1 MQAAPMM
8 FKPSTSPQ
16 KSQQRP
22 TIPFLLSQSNKHV
35 EPTEPHAVVLF
46 LQPPMPQMGA
56 VPALSLHTTGQSQ
69 LQESLWTDTL
79 QLRAAQSHVSS
90 SSFAEGCFVLYG
102 VPGDLQGGDG
112 KLPLFPPQLESLHT
126 RINTYGMWAYFQ
138 ARKTSTHGVV

>member
-35 EPTEPHAVVLF
+35 EPTEPHTVVLF

-79 QLRAAQSHVSS
+79 QLRAAQPHVSS

-112 KLPLFPPQLESLHT
+112 KLLLFPPPS
-126 RINTYGMWAYFQ
+126 
-138 ARKTSTHGVV
+138 

>member
-1 MQAAPMM
+1 MM

-16 KSQQRP
+16 KSQQGP

-79 QLRAAQSHVSS
+79 QLRAAQSHMIS
-90 SSFAEGCFVLYG
+90 SSFAEGCFVLFG
-102 VPGDLQGGDG
+102 VPEDLQGGDG
-112 KLPLFPPQLESLHT
+112 KLPLFPPPS
-126 RINTYGMWAYFQ
+126 
-138 ARKTSTHGVV
+138 